1 MFQSFLT
8 NNDSR
13 FNDSIPVINLSAF
26 VEKNGSASEKRKA
39 STAMRQACIESG
51 FFYVKN
57 HGVKNQEKIIKCAEQ
72 LFALPYHE
80 KERLAAVKNSLFRGY
95 ISKEAGHHTCNVK
108 ETSSPD
114 EKESF
119 TIGAEITSNATPMH
133 GSNSWPDVEQTPSL
147 GDSDEWIG
155 NVAEYWSQLLELS
168 RYIAECL
175 ALSLGLAENYFEA
188 ALTDPCAQMVMLRY
202 FIEDFGTDD
211 QRTGCG
217 PHTDCGFLT
226 ILQQQVGTRGL
237 QVKTKNKKLL
247 DKTLYAGM
255 VDEYCWIDVPAIPDT
270 FVVNLGDM
278 AQFWSDGLYKSTL
291 HRVLI
296 KNDTA
301 THNGP
306 QKSLERYSIPFFCN
320 CNFDTPI
327 DVGGL
332 VKDGEVSRLEGEN
345 EDSLE
350 NKMFSVVANKMLD
363 MGKIDLNLVDSDKID
378 SDVAKVKEDSQLTAG
393 VYIMERLGLMR
404 KD

>member
-1 MFQSFLT
+1 
-8 NNDSR
+8 
-13 FNDSIPVINLSAF
+13 
-26 VEKNGSASEKRKA
+26 
-39 STAMRQACIESG
+39 
-51 FFYVKN
+51 
-57 HGVKNQEKIIKCAEQ
+57 
-72 LFALPYHE
+72 
-80 KERLAAVKNSLFRGY
+80 
-95 ISKEAGHHTCNVK
+95 
-108 ETSSPD
+108 
-114 EKESF
+114 
-119 TIGAEITSNATPMH
+119 
-133 GSNSWPDVEQTPSL
+133 
-147 GDSDEWIG
+147 
-155 NVAEYWSQLLELS
+155 
-168 RYIAECL
+168 
-175 ALSLGLAENYFEA
+175 
-188 ALTDPCAQMVMLRY
+188 
-202 FIEDFGTDD
+202 
-211 QRTGCG
+211 
-217 PHTDCGFLT
+217 
-226 ILQQQVGTRGL
+226 
-237 QVKTKNKKLL
+237 
-247 DKTLYAGM
+247 M

-296 KNDTA
+296 KNDIA

-306 QKSLERYSIPFFCN
+306 HKSLERYSIPFFCN

-345 EDSLE
+345 EESLE